1 MKFLYFSSFG
11 GKVLP
16 ARIRIPDPDSLT
28 QLNPDPIRNTAYL
41 SSYCESGTF
50 SGICIQQTTVT
61 VLLVI
66 TFLNIKPYPDDLEG
80 LQIFRQSQP
89 KTQYGQVGK
98 TD

>member
-1 MKFLYFSSFG
+1 M
-11 GKVLP
+11 
-16 ARIRIPDPDSLT
+16 
-28 QLNPDPIRNTAYL
+28 
-41 SSYCESGTF
+41 
-50 SGICIQQTTVT
+50 VT

-89 KTQYGQVGK
+89 KIKYGQVGK